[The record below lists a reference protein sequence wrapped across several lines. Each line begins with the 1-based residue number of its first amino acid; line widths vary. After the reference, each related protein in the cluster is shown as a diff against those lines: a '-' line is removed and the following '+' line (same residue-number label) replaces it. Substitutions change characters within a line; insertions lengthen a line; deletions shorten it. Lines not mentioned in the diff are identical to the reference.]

1 MEKAY
6 GSPSS
11 GTAGYELRYCCEA
24 YGVDGF
30 KSVNELMEERSS
42 SIEKNGHPPIYKGGV
57 GFHIQNKQ
65 NASRKIFPKFKIL
78 SPNPSISISS
88 ALIDVP
94 FFLSSFF
101 FLSFSFYIQI
111 ALKVKIHLTC
121 THLPQARL
129 RRKTH

>member
-11 GTAGYELRYCCEA
+11 STAVYELRHCCEA

-30 KSVNELMEERSS
+30 KSVNELMEER
-42 SIEKNGHPPIYKGGV
+42 IPQLRRMDIHLYKGGV

-101 FLSFSFYIQI
+101 FLSFSFYIQM

-121 THLPQARL
+121 THLPHARL
-129 RRKTH
+129 RRKVH